1 MGKSNYTSIGGQAV
15 IEGVMMRGHHDIA
28 TAVRVP
34 DGHIEIKK
42 EPINLLSVKWKI
54 NKVPILRGVFSFF
67 ESMYIGVKCLM
78 YSAKFFE
85 EEEGEN
91 NPETMSKF
99 EKWLWEK
106 CGDKIFTYVMFL
118 SVLLSLVLGIGL
130 FMLLPNYLVGLLRG
144 WIPHIPVML
153 LNLLEGVV
161 RITFFVTYI
170 GLISR
175 MKDIQRVFMYHGAEH
190 KTIFCYEGKEELT
203 VENVRKYA
211 RFHPRCGTSFLFIVM
226 IVSIVLFSF
235 ISWENLAV
243 RMVYRLLLMPVVA
256 GLSYE
261 LIRFAGKYDNRFT
274 RLLSLPG
281 MWMQHLTTR
290 EPEDDQIEV
299 AIASLK
305 AVL

>member
-1 MGKSNYTSIGGQAV
+1 MGKSKYTSIGGQAV

-78 YSAKFFE
+78 YSAKFFD

-99 EKWLWEK
+99 EKWLWDK
-106 CGDKIFTYVMFL
+106 CGDKIFTFVMFL

-130 FMLLPNYLVGLLRG
+130 FMLLPNFLVGFLRR
-144 WIPHIPVML
+144 WIPGIPVVL
-153 LNLLEGVV
+153 LNLLEGIV
-161 RITFFVTYI
+161 RIAFFVTYI
-170 GLISR
+170 ALVSR
-175 MKDIQRVFMYHGAEH
+175 VKDIQRVFMYHGAEH

-203 VENVRKYA
+203 VENVRKYS

-261 LIRFAGKYDNRFT
+261 LIRLAGKYDNWFT

-299 AIASLK
+299 AIASLQ